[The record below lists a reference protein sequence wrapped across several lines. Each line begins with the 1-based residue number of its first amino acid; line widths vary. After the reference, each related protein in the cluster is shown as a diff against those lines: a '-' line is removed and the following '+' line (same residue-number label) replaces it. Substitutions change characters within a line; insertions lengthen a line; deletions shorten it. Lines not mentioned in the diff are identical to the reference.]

1 MILTCLRSLSSPG
14 ALGLVVLMLF
24 LLFLGM
30 PLPAREEHHS
40 VAQWALAAAEQI
52 AVMLQ
57 RDH

>member
-1 MILTCLRSLSSPG
+1 MILTCLRSLFPPG
-14 ALGLVVLMLF
+14 AVGLVVLMLF

-30 PLPAREEHHS
+30 PLPAWEEHHS
-40 VAQWALAAAEQI
+40 VAQRALAAAEQI